1 MNTNLINILSI
12 AGISIGMFLIGMSLT
27 NPQQEVQATGGP
39 GVIKELIDPMIDRAI
54 EYLQNNNTELALEE
68 IQTIKNEL
76 ADTFEADEEED

>member
-1 MNTNLINILSI
+1 MSIVLQISMSIMLISSAL
-12 AGISIGMFLIGMSLT
+12 LIF
-27 NPQQEVQATGGP
+27 QQAQATGGP

-76 ADTFEADEEED
+76 ADTFEADSEEKEEED